1 MFAVKKEIW
10 NFVCMFAVQIFPW
23 VSYDST
29 EEKVVLFPSPFN
41 SSKLGRRLCPAV
53 EIYGLMMMLSQANTH
68 DYITRGKVQTYI
80 LTPSIQVSNYK
91 DQNSHTK
98 PINEVS
104 CIKLS

>member
-29 EEKVVLFPSPFN
+29 EEKVVFFPSPFN

-53 EIYGLMMMLSQANTH
+53 EIYGLMMMQSQALLKT
-68 DYITRGKVQTYI
+68 ILPEGKFRHI
-80 LTPSIQVSNYK
+80 F
-91 DQNSHTK
+91 
-98 PINEVS
+98 
-104 CIKLS
+104 